1 MSESDSDAVM
11 QAGTC
16 SAVSNI
22 LTLNNEKV
30 NITHIDLGLRVRQ
43 IFDVT
48 LNKYITNVKV
58 NSNKGIQSYDYD
70 NAKKVKI
77 DVKNLRNT
85 TFQVSYLIELENT
98 KYFPGTIGNI
108 IETIPD
114 GMTFNPDLPQNKGWY
129 ESDGNLYYSDLS
141 STLLM
146 PGEKHYVTIV
156 LDLSTNS
163 GGDYINFVATSDLR
177 VKSIVNSFVE
187 LPEDTETTIDEST
200 EVGE

>member
-1 MSESDSDAVM
+1 
-11 QAGTC
+11 
-16 SAVSNI
+16 
-22 LTLNNEKV
+22 
-30 NITHIDLGLRVRQ
+30 
-43 IFDVT
+43 
-48 LNKYITNVKV
+48 
-58 NSNKGIQSYDYD
+58 
-70 NAKKVKI
+70 
-77 DVKNLRNT
+77 
-85 TFQVSYLIELENT
+85 
-98 KYFPGTIGNI
+98 
-108 IETIPD
+108 
-114 GMTFNPDLPQNKGWY
+114 MTFNPDLPQNKGWY

-187 LPEDTETTIDEST
+187 LPEDTETTIDGST

>member
-58 NSNKGIQSYDYD
+58 NSNKGTQSYDYD

-187 LPEDTETTIDEST
+187 LPEDTETTIDGST